1 MAAGL
6 AEPLVG
12 ARMASRWLA
21 VTALS
26 IAWRAA
32 DVAVLRCRRY
42 VGSVRS
48 PLRLCL
54 TSISTAPLLS
64 TEPRPVVACLGGVDQ
79 DRAHARRGH
88 SARRRPRS
96 RPGRVPRRLDRG
108 AGRAPTNTTARSVNR
123 SAYAKAY
130 PRRSFSHA
138 SATSPNSPAKTT
150 SSNAGS
156 APTTGWTT
164 ALTPASHGGDIPNH
178 LLPETLHRVHEGAH
192 HQPPLRGNQA
202 TSYA

>member
-1 MAAGL
+1 ELARIARQSRARPRPRWPGGYRVWVSGAASAGSGPVVSGVPGRLRRNVGGLRIRLACSKPNAAAMRVGSLHRPPKNDTPIGRTLRAYPPGTDRFGQPAMAAGL

-21 VTALS
+21 VTASS

-64 TEPRPVVACLGGVDQ
+64 TEPRPVVACLGGV
-79 DRAHARRGH
+79 
-88 SARRRPRS
+88 
-96 RPGRVPRRLDRG
+96 
-108 AGRAPTNTTARSVNR
+108 
-123 SAYAKAY
+123 
-130 PRRSFSHA
+130 
-138 SATSPNSPAKTT
+138 
-150 SSNAGS
+150 
-156 APTTGWTT
+156 
-164 ALTPASHGGDIPNH
+164 
-178 LLPETLHRVHEGAH
+178 
-192 HQPPLRGNQA
+192 
-202 TSYA
+202 